1 MFASQRERMPSM
13 PTKVAEPV
21 YGSDARTSLLR
32 TVWRRATRGNDIVV
46 KSGSYG
52 GYLPDG
58 IYGVDLRGGYA
69 LHEGVIG
76 LNCRVSE
83 RQLRE
88 LREGY
93 RVEFIRV
100 GQFVRLETT
109 SGSTIAN
116 LSIDGAGFAAEVA
129 PIARSQL
136 ACLAAGC
143 EVRRDQTALA
153 DYVEYRI
160 RECTR
165 VQNDGLYRLRVYIR
179 YLAYLERTTIESLV
193 VKAGIM
199 PLEQIRSG
207 MGTLSHAAET
217 RIQPYKLSDA
227 ELKSAY
233 SALRTLDLGTIGQ
246 MTAKQQEPKPRRSA
260 EPLREEEYDLARS
273 EEDKLIREFLAQWE
287 RERKDDWEQE
297 EPQESSD
304 QRRRERELLAQRQ
317 VELDTREAEL
327 DARKDNLDKED
338 ERLTAEKAALEERA
352 RDLETEE
359 ERLCKMRDDADAER
373 KRLDD
378 LRLEL
383 EAREAELSA
392 RFEKLG
398 GALKRI
404 IGSFDELKDVAAE
417 MGGPSGLEV
426 DTVTPDKESHAAM
439 GTGQYD
445 GAELLAEESTGQ
457 DEVAVEP
464 VKKKPHTPHEK
475 RIASMEQA
483 KRNKE
488 ELIRKQMEKRGE
500 RKKKR

>member
-1 MFASQRERMPSM
+1 MFASQHERMPSM
-13 PTKVAEPV
+13 PATVAGPV
-21 YGSDARTSLLR
+21 HGSDARMSLLR
-32 TVWRRATRGNDIVV
+32 TVWRRASRGNDMVV
-46 KSGSYG
+46 KSGAYG

-58 IYGVDLRGGYA
+58 VYGVDLRGGYA
-69 LHEGVIG
+69 LCEGVLG
-76 LNCRVSE
+76 LNCRVSD

-93 RVEFIRV
+93 RVEFTRV

-116 LSIDGAGFAAEVA
+116 LSIDGAGFSAELA
-129 PIARSQL
+129 PIAKDQL
-136 ACLAAGC
+136 GRLAAGC

-160 RECTR
+160 RECMQIR
-165 VQNDGLYRLRVYIR
+165 HGGPYRLRVYIR
-179 YLAYLERTTIESLV
+179 YLAPLERTVVEGLI

-199 PLEQIRSG
+199 SLGQIRSG
-207 MGTLSHAAET
+207 MGALSFAAET

-233 SALRTLDLGTIGQ
+233 GALRTLDLGTIGQ
-246 MTAKQQEPKPRRSA
+246 TTVKQQEPKSRRSA
-260 EPLREEEYDLARS
+260 EPLREEEYDLARD
-273 EEDKLIREFLAQWE
+273 EEDRLIREFLAQWE
-287 RERKDDWEQE
+287 RERKGERVKE
-297 EPQESSD
+297 EPRESSD
-304 QRRRERELLAQRQ
+304 QRRRECELLAQR
-317 VELDTREAEL
+317 RAEL
-327 DARKDNLDKED
+327 DAREAELNMRKSDLDKEA

-352 RDLETEE
+352 RNLETEE

-373 KRLDD
+373 KRLND
-378 LRLEL
+378 LRSGLET
-383 EAREAELSA
+383 REAELSV

-404 IGSFDELKDVAAE
+404 IGSFDELRDVTAE
-417 MGGPSGLEV
+417 VKGLSGLEV
-426 DTVTPDKESHAAM
+426 DTVTPGKESHVATDA
-439 GTGQYD
+439 GQRD
-445 GAELLAEESTGQ
+445 GIEQPVGESTGQ
-457 DEVAVEP
+457 DKVTAEP
-464 VKKKPHTPHEK
+464 AKKKPRTPHEK

-488 ELIRKQMEKRGE
+488 ELIRKQLEKRGE